1 MQMEYGVFKIEEEH
15 RPKAALTISTDACL
29 GGAGKVHFFSLG
41 PHTDIS
47 PERYDSPAIYIGA
60 GGQADFVLGD
70 GREQEVRGEDSFS
83 PVRLEKSGVLFVP
96 GGILCGMKARETGFV
111 YTEILLEKETKM
123 NEILK
128 PAEVFCLKDMIDYEK
143 GSISN
148 MDLASGSG
156 AKLMI
161 LSFDEGCALSE
172 HRAPGDALLFALEG
186 RAVIGY
192 EGKDYAIREG
202 ENFRFEKNGLHSVR
216 ADGRFKMAL
225 LLMLE
230 R

>member
-60 GGQADFVLGD
+60 GRQADFVLGD

-186 RAVIGY
+186 KAVVGY

>member
-1 MQMEYGVFKIEEEH
+1 MEHRVFKIEEEH

-29 GGAGKVHFFSLG
+29 GGAERVHFFSLG

-47 PERYDSPAIYIGA
+47 PERYDCPAIYIGA
-60 GGQADFVLGD
+60 GGQADYALGY
-70 GREQEVRGEDSFS
+70 GREQEDRGEASFF
-83 PVRLEKSGVLFVP
+83 PVRLEKGGVLFVP
-96 GGILCGMKARETGFV
+96 GGILCGMKAREMGFV
-111 YTEILLEKETKM
+111 YTEILMEKETNM

-128 PAEVFCLKDMIDYEK
+128 PAEVFCLKDLIDYEK
-143 GSISN
+143 GSIAN

-156 AKLMI
+156 VKLMI
-161 LSFDEGCALSE
+161 LSFDEGCVLSE
-172 HRAPGDALLFALEG
+172 HRAPGDALRFALEG
-186 RAVIGY
+186 IAVIGY

-202 ENFRFEKNGLHSVR
+202 ENFRFDKNGLHSVR

-230 R
+230 V